1 MASNKI
7 NKERLNQIREQTI
20 LENAL
25 PMYSLYE
32 QKFEGKIELKWLY
45 KRHKEEFIIK
55 FKQKFPG
62 ADDNEI
68 QNFMIYLKPTF
79 DMEEK

>member
-20 LENAL
+20 LESAL

-32 QKFEGKIELKWLY
+32 YKLEGKIELKWLY
-45 KRHKEEFIIK
+45 KRHQEEFIIK

-68 QNFMIYLKPTF
+68 FKTYI
-79 DMEEK
+79 

>member
-1 MASNKI
+1 MTSNKI

-32 QKFEGKIELKWLY
+32 YKFEEDRAKMTL
-45 KRHKEEFIIK
+45 
-55 FKQKFPG
+55 
-62 ADDNEI
+62 
-68 QNFMIYLKPTF
+68 
-79 DMEEK
+79 